1 MIVKVIH
8 SKTEMDVCKD
18 KIKIDM
24 LRKAEEIVHEAPEA
38 QRKLYE
44 RAGSG
49 FSMRFGFSY
58 CSLFI

>member
-1 MIVKVIH
+1 MVIH

-18 KIKIDM
+18 KTKIDM
-24 LRKAEEIVHEAPEA
+24 LREAEEIVHEALEV
-38 QRKLYE
+38 QRKLDE
-44 RAGSG
+44 KAGSG